1 MLFPDKLFTY
11 SESVISKFP
20 AVLDVIK
27 KQPIKV
33 EDLYISVNKY
43 VSGTA
48 EFLDVLDCLYALGK
62 VDYDVEKEVLRYVER
77 D

>member
-20 AVLDVIK
+20 AILDEIK
-27 KQPIKV
+27 IQPIKV
-33 EDLYISVNKY
+33 KDLYVAVNKK

-48 EFLDVLDCLYALGK
+48 EFIDVLDCLYALGK
-62 VDYDVEKEVLRYVER
+62 IEYDNKEGVLRYVE
-77 D
+77 

>member
-27 KQPIKV
+27 IQPIKV
-33 EDLYISVNKY
+33 KDLYVAMNKEVSV
-43 VSGTA
+43 TA
-48 EFLDVLDCLYALGK
+48 EFMDVLDCLYALGK
-62 VDYDVEKEVLRYVER
+62 IDYDTKEEVLRYVE
-77 D
+77 

>member
-11 SESVISKFP
+11 GESVISKFP

-27 KQPIKV
+27 IQPIKV
-33 EDLYISVNKY
+33 KDLYVAVNKD

-48 EFLDVLDCLYALGK
+48 EFMDVLDCLYALGK
-62 VDYDVEKEVLRYVER
+62 IDYDTKEEVLRYVE
-77 D
+77 

>member
-27 KQPIKV
+27 IQPIKV
-33 EDLYISVNKY
+33 KDLYVAVNKD
-43 VSGTA
+43 VSGSSS
-48 EFLDVLDCLYALGK
+48 YK
-62 VDYDVEKEVLRYVER
+62 V
-77 D
+77 